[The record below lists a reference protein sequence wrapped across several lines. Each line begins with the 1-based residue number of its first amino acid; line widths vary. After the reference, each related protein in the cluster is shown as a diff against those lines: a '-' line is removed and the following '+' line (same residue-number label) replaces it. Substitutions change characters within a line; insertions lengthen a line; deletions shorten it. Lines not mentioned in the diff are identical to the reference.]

1 MARTRDM
8 TAGSPTKHLILFTL
22 PIIAGNAF
30 QQLYSLVDSFV
41 VGQVSVDALTAVAS
55 AGWLDWLVLSL
66 AIGLAQGFG
75 IQVAQSFGAGDYDEL
90 HRAVGQS
97 LILSVATV
105 VVVEILAQVFIWP
118 ILVMMDMPDLTI
130 RMTESYLRIIFAGLP
145 LVMGFN
151 LFSGFLRSVGNSVT
165 PLIAMICAA
174 LTNMVLDVLFVMG
187 FGWGVEGAALATISG
202 QGLSCIICLI
212 AVLRTPALHIR
223 RSDLRFDGSMC
234 ARLMRLGIPIS
245 FQNLITAFRVNHAGQ
260 PEQILFT
267 IKTIR
272 TFDCAAAAC
281 NYKSACLA
289 IPAQL
294 SIKSLNEG
302 IQTDHSLIVLAHDHA
317 LRHIEVSAVGYK
329 VLLAHLCGQAQSFGG
344 NSDCAVF
351 SVPGYLGGGVEL
363 LGHHLQRNIG
373 HTADGGTGR
382 RLGNR
387 LAVHQQDPV
396 QFLRRL
402 LLSSLGLLN
411 FLSSVLILY
420 GIDRLFYGSHRL
432 LCAYAVGNSLD
443 LRGQNHRIAG
453 THQKNDC
460 QTAQQQRK
468 QFAFQVVVH
477 ILVLVA
483 PASNTGEKVHAAQTR
498 TRLLLFVT
506 VL

>member
-8 TAGSPTKHLILFTL
+8 TTGSPTRHLIFFTV

-105 VVVEILAQVFIWP
+105 VVVELLAQVFIWP

-202 QGLSCIICLI
+202 QGLSCLICLI
-212 AVLRTPALHIR
+212 AVLRTPVMHIS
-223 RSDLRFDGSMC
+223 RSDLRFDGKMC
-234 ARLMRLGIPIS
+234 ARLMKLGIPIS
-245 FQNLITAFRVNHAGQ
+245 FQNLIISIGGLALQKVVNGFRYAFVAGFNAANRLVGLLELAGASLGNAVGTFAGQ
-260 PEQILFT
+260 NLGAGRIDRVKLGQ
-267 IKTIR
+267 R
-272 TFDCAAAAC
+272 RA
-281 NYKSACLA
+281 
-289 IPAQL
+289 AQL
-294 SIKSLNEG
+294 SILLGVLVGGVIILFGKAILGLFITDSDPVKVAETLEVAYQYLTVMCIGLPMLYLLFTYRTTLQG
-302 IQTDHSLIVLAHDHA
+302 IGDTFIPM
-317 LRHIEVSAVGYK
+317 VSGFVELVMRIA
-329 VLLAHLCGQAQSFGG
+329 
-344 NSDCAVF
+344 CAVALPLVMGEWGIYL
-351 SVPGYLGGGVEL
+351 SEIAAWVGAAILLMWGYYRRIHLLERNPGY
-363 LGHHLQRNIG
+363 
-373 HTADGGTGR
+373 T
-382 RLGNR
+382 
-387 LAVHQQDPV
+387 
-396 QFLRRL
+396 
-402 LLSSLGLLN
+402 
-411 FLSSVLILY
+411 
-420 GIDRLFYGSHRL
+420 
-432 LCAYAVGNSLD
+432 
-443 LRGQNHRIAG
+443 
-453 THQKNDC
+453 K
-460 QTAQQQRK
+460 
-468 QFAFQVVVH
+468 
-477 ILVLVA
+477 
-483 PASNTGEKVHAAQTR
+483 
-498 TRLLLFVT
+498 
-506 VL
+506 

>member
-8 TAGSPTKHLILFTL
+8 TTGSPTKHLIFFTL

-187 FGWGVEGAALATISG
+187 FGLGVEGAALATISG
-202 QGLSCIICLI
+202 QGLSCLICLI
-212 AVLRTPALHIR
+212 AILRTPVMHIS
-223 RSDLRFDGSMC
+223 RSDLRFDGKMC
-234 ARLMRLGIPIS
+234 ARLMKLGIPIS
-245 FQNLITAFRVNHAGQ
+245 FQNLIISIGGLALQKVVNGFRYAFVAGFNAANRLVGLLELAGASLGNAVGTFAGQ
-260 PEQILFT
+260 NLGAGRIDRVKLGQ
-267 IKTIR
+267 R
-272 TFDCAAAAC
+272 RA
-281 NYKSACLA
+281 
-289 IPAQL
+289 AQL
-294 SIKSLNEG
+294 SILLGVLVGGVIILFGKAILGLFITDSDPVKVAETLEVAYQYLTVMCIGLPMLYLLFTYRTTLQG
-302 IQTDHSLIVLAHDHA
+302 IGDTFIPM
-317 LRHIEVSAVGYK
+317 VSGFVELVMRIA
-329 VLLAHLCGQAQSFGG
+329 
-344 NSDCAVF
+344 CAVALPLVMGEWGIYL
-351 SVPGYLGGGVEL
+351 SEIAAWVGAAILLMWGYYRRIHLLERNPGY
-363 LGHHLQRNIG
+363 
-373 HTADGGTGR
+373 T
-382 RLGNR
+382 
-387 LAVHQQDPV
+387 
-396 QFLRRL
+396 
-402 LLSSLGLLN
+402 
-411 FLSSVLILY
+411 
-420 GIDRLFYGSHRL
+420 
-432 LCAYAVGNSLD
+432 
-443 LRGQNHRIAG
+443 
-453 THQKNDC
+453 K
-460 QTAQQQRK
+460 
-468 QFAFQVVVH
+468 
-477 ILVLVA
+477 
-483 PASNTGEKVHAAQTR
+483 
-498 TRLLLFVT
+498 
-506 VL
+506 